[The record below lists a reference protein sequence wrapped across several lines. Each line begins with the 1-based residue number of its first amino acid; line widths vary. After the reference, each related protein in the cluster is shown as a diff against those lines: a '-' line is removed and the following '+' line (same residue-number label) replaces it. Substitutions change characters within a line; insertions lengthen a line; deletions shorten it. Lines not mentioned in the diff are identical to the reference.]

1 MLFVWEL
8 TPGNGDGGRI
18 MSRKIKKQ
26 IAIKE
31 REILEEMEREILI
44 GMRMNTSNTCT

>member
-8 TPGNGDGGRI
+8 TPGNGDSGRI
-18 MSRKIKKQ
+18 MSREIRKQ

-31 REILEEMEREILI
+31 WEISEEMEREILI
-44 GMRMNTSNTCT
+44 GMKMNTSNTCT